1 MQVDKMDILTKE
13 KMYFTGFHLQY
24 STLEEYQSE
33 IPKAVNQ
40 LRDRAGEVAY
50 KVNEQFTYGV
60 FKVDAKD
67 SEDGYWVCFQVTE
80 ISGIPPQGMKSL
92 AIPAGSYAA
101 LRHEGEQRE
110 IHQAYE
116 MLHNQIQAAGIKRQT
131 DGWTIEEYDHQYKQ
145 DENII
150 HVVLYDP
157 IFKKGE

>member
-1 MQVDKMDILTKE
+1 MNKIDILTKK
-13 KMYFTGFHLQY
+13 KMYFTGIHLQC

-40 LRDRAGEVAY
+40 LRGRTGEVSF

-80 ISGIPPQGMKSL
+80 ANGIPPQGMKSL
-92 AIPAGSYAA
+92 AVPAGSYAA
-101 LRHEGEQRE
+101 FRHEGEQKA

-157 IFKKGE
+157 ILKNNHT